1 MDFGNRV
8 AIVTGGASGIGA
20 AAAGLLNQRGAR
32 VFVLDVNDAVSGAGR
47 DGVVGPPV
55 FHTNVAS
62 FEDVQAAVDNIAAQ
76 AGGID
81 IVVAAAGIM
90 FYGTALTTT
99 GAEWDRVL
107 NINLRGVWNV
117 ARAAIPHM
125 RGRGGS
131 IVVVA
136 SVQALASQR
145 NTFAYAVSKH
155 ALTGLT
161 RSMALDFAADG
172 IRVNEVCPGTVDTP
186 MLAAAAALDPDPRSV
201 YEECARIHPLGRIA
215 KAEEIAEVIAFLA
228 HPASSFV
235 TGAVWTVDGGL
246 LTLIGGVPKVS
257 K

>member
-32 VFVLDVNDAVSGAGR
+32 VFVLDVSDAASGLPAFQA
-47 DGVVGPPV
+47 D
-55 FHTNVAS
+55 VAR
-62 FEDVQAAVDNIAAQ
+62 FDQVQAAVDGIAAQ

-81 IVVAAAGIM
+81 IVVAAAGIQA
-90 FYGTALTTT
+90 YGTALTTT
-99 GAEWDRVL
+99 DADWDRVL
-107 NINLRGVWNV
+107 DINLRGVWNV

-131 IVVVA
+131 IVVVS
-136 SVQALASQR
+136 SVQALATQR
-145 NTFAYAVSKH
+145 NVFAYAVSKH

-172 IRVNEVCPGTVDTP
+172 IRVNEVCPGSVDTP
-186 MLAAAAALDPDPRSV
+186 MFAASAALDPDPNSV
-201 YEECARIHPLGRIA
+201 YEACARMHPLGRIA

-228 HPASSFV
+228 HPGASFV

>member
-20 AAAGLLNQRGAR
+20 AAAELLKQRGAR
-32 VFVLDVNDAVSGAGR
+32 VFVLDVR
-47 DGVVGPPV
+47 DGASGLP
-55 FHTNVAS
+55 TIQTDVAS
-62 FEDVQAAVDNIAAQ
+62 FDEVQAAVEGIAAQ
-76 AGGID
+76 TGGID

-90 FYGTALTTT
+90 AYGTALTTT

-107 NINLRGVWNV
+107 DINLRGVWNV

-131 IVVVA
+131 IVVVS
-136 SVQALASQR
+136 SVQALATQR
-145 NTFAYAVSKH
+145 NVFAYAVSKH

-172 IRVNEVCPGTVDTP
+172 IRVNEVCPGSVDTP
-186 MLAAAAALDPDPRSV
+186 MFAASAALDPDPGSV
-201 YEECARIHPLGRIA
+201 YEACARMHPLGRIA

-228 HPASSFV
+228 HPVASFV